1 MPRTYQLTSKLHSL
15 LIITAAVGS
24 FMSQP
29 AAAANLSV
37 DGTGQVLLYPYFTV
51 EKGQQTAISIVNT
64 SEAGKAIK
72 VRFLEGYNGRQVF
85 GFNLYLAPFDVW
97 VGSVLAGSAVA
108 ASGSAPPAAIRTDDS
123 SCTVP
128 AISAQSV
135 NFQIDQFTGVNNDSG
150 PDTQARTREGYIEVI
165 EMGAVLP
172 LIFNTNYLTILPNGT
187 FAAMQHGVDGQPISC
202 ASIRSAWVQNASAS
216 NEPTLLQASNNY
228 QGVFGELAL
237 DSNDVSAPSGGLF
250 GSGAII
256 EPQAGSI
263 ISYPAEAIDGF
274 RISAMHTGPSHSQ
287 PTLNSAEPI
296 SHVIANGE
304 LVTSHWRA
312 ASATGGSTDVG
323 SSIDAVSALL
333 QARAIS
339 NEFMT
344 DSSIGGNSEWVVT
357 LPTRRFYVDTRYGA
371 VLPTPTTA
379 VMPYRNAFTRRFDN
393 GAMVENNR
401 GFACESVVTGFRD
414 QASRSPSGGTLEP
427 FFLPPGSPLPNS
439 YCYNTQIVT
448 INQVGGTDPSNIF
461 GSKLALNFAVSSAL
475 GAGTMTAGTMTV
487 DVGKL
492 TFAITSP
499 MRTLRNS
506 INGHQ
511 WQGLPSI
518 GFWAVRQ
525 QNEKQKFGG
534 AFAHKRVRSCV
545 IANGGKCG
553 AN

>member
-1 MPRTYQLTSKLHSL
+1 MTFKLPSL
-15 LIITAAVGS
+15 LIITAIAAS

-85 GFNLYLAPFDVW
+85 GFNLYLAPLDVW
-97 VGSVLAGSAVA
+97 VGSVVAGSAA
-108 ASGSAPPAAIRTDDS
+108 AGSDAAPPAAIRTDDS
-123 SCTVP
+123 SCMVP

-150 PDTQARTREGYIEVI
+150 PDTPERTREGYVEVI

-172 LIFNTNYLTILPNGT
+172 MKFDANQFIVIPNGT
-187 FAAMQHGVDGQPISC
+187 FTAMQHGDGGAPASC
-202 ASIRSAWVQNASAS
+202 ASIRAAWPVRSAIAP
-216 NEPTLLQASNNY
+216 NEPTLLQDANNY

-237 DSNDVSAPSGGLF
+237 DSNDISAPSGGLF
-250 GSGAII
+250 G
-256 EPQAGSI
+256 AGSI
-263 ISYPAEAIDGF
+263 IDTQAGSVIGYAAEAIDGF
-274 RISAMHTGPSHSQ
+274 RISAMHTGPGHSQ

-312 ASATGGSTDVG
+312 SISTGGNADSG
-323 SSIDAVSALL
+323 SAIDAISALL

-344 DSSIGGNSEWVVT
+344 DPSIGGNSEWVVT

-414 QASRSPSGGTLEP
+414 HASRGPSGGTLEP

-492 TFAITSP
+492 TSSITSP

-525 QNEKQKFGG
+525 QNAKQQFGG
-534 AFAHKRVRSCV
+534 AFAHKRIRSCV
-545 IANGGKCG
+545 LANGLKCG
-553 AN
+553 VN